1 MGFLQHDTNN
11 IILDAVL
18 TDAGRQLL
26 ARNDGSFD
34 IIKFAVGDDEV
45 NYNIIRQFGR
55 TLGKEKI
62 EKNTGVFEAQT
73 NGNLALKYKCIA
85 VSNPNLIRLPRI
97 QLTGAN
103 GYNSTTNI
111 VALNRNRLTQVT
123 LIAEQTIQNENTIDE
138 ELRDLGYIVTLDYQF
153 LQLDNESPED
163 VDFQR
168 KATYLVTG
176 QNRTNTIGGSI
187 VPFSISLRQITDAQ
201 FAIFGQK
208 TNKNLIKTYV
218 KISGIQSGAV
228 KEFEVQIEK

>member
-34 IIKFAVGDDEV
+34 IVKFAVADDEV

-73 NGNLALKYKCIA
+73 NGNLALKYRCIS
-85 VSNPNLIRLPRI
+85 VSNPNLIRLPRLELVGTNYNATTSI
-97 QLTGAN
+97 LSMNRQTLT
-103 GYNSTTNI
+103 STSLNI
-111 VALNRNRLTQVT
+111 A
-123 LIAEQTIQNENTIDE
+123 QTVQNENSIDQ
-138 ELRDLGYIVTLDYQF
+138 ELRDLGFLITLDYQF
-153 LQLDNESPED
+153 LQIDQESPED

-168 KATYLVTG
+168 KATYLITATG
-176 QNRTNTIGGSI
+176 QPTAIGGAQTTFTLQLK
-187 VPFSISLRQITDAQ
+187 PITDAQ
-201 FAIFGQK
+201 FTVFGQK
-208 TNKNLIKTYV
+208 TNKNLIKTYIKV
-218 KISGIQSGAV
+218 TGLQSGAV
-228 KEFEVQIEK
+228 KEFEVQITK

>member
-1 MGFLQHDTNN
+1 MGFLQNDTNN

-73 NGNLALKYKCIA
+73 NGNLALKHRCIS

-97 QLTGAN
+97 ELIGTN
-103 GYNSTTNI
+103 YNATSSILN
-111 VALNRNRLTQVT
+111 LNRQTLTSTSINVS
-123 LIAEQTIQNENTIDE
+123 QTIQGENFIDQ
-138 ELRDLGYIVTLDYQF
+138 ELRDLGFLVTLDYQF
-153 LQLDNESPED
+153 LQINGEEPED

-168 KATYLVTG
+168 KATYLITAAG
-176 QNRTNTIGGSI
+176 QQTSIGGAQTTFI
-187 VPFSISLRQITDAQ
+187 LSLKPITDAQ
-201 FAIFGQK
+201 FTVFGQK
-208 TNKNLIKTYV
+208 TNKNLIKTYIKV
-218 KISGIQSGAV
+218 SGIQSGAV
-228 KEFEVQIEK
+228 KEFEVQISK

>member
-1 MGFLQHDTNN
+1 MGFLQNDTNN

-73 NGNLALKYKCIA
+73 NGNLALKYRCISI
-85 VSNPNLIRLPRI
+85 SNPNLIRLPRI
-97 QLTGAN
+97 ELSGT
-103 GYNSTTNI
+103 GYNSTSNV
-111 VALNRNRLTQVT
+111 VALNRNRIQNVT
-123 LIAEQTIQNENTIDE
+123 ILVEQTIQNENSIDE
-138 ELRDLGYIVTLDYQF
+138 ELRDLGYLVTLDNQF
-153 LQLDNESPED
+153 LQLDNETPED

-168 KATYLVTG
+168 KATYLMTG
-176 QNRTNTIGGSI
+176 QNRTTAVGGSI
-187 VPFSISLRQITDAQ
+187 VSFTMSLRPITDAQ
-201 FAIFGQK
+201 FAVFGQ
-208 TNKNLIKTYV
+208 TNNKNLIKTYV